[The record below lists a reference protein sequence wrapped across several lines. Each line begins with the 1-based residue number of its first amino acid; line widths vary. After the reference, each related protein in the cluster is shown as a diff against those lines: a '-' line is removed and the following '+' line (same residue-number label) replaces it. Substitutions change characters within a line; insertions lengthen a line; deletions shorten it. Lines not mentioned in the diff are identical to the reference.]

1 MDDWSKQFLDAL
13 SGTVNDLTQ
22 QMADDTERWLDSV
35 TNQLASASEA
45 LVQVTDE
52 WAEQVQEV
60 VDPEIDRVVNELNQ
74 VLEPFQVSFN
84 AQLDDV
90 AQQLDEVLG
99 PFVLG
104 LSGLD
109 QWFEEVS
116 GPLNSTVEPLLQNY
130 PACVGCRNFYGQ
142 AYGGNTLVCAMHPF
156 GPEEEHHCDDWE
168 SVWPQPPNEG

>member
-1 MDDWSKQFLDAL
+1 
-13 SGTVNDLTQ
+13 TVNDLTQ

-35 TNQLASASEA
+35 TNQLANASEA

-84 AQLDDV
+84 AQLDEV
-90 AQQLDEVLG
+90 AHQLDEVLS
-99 PFVLG
+99 PLVLG

-109 QWFEEVS
+109 QWFEEAS
-116 GPLNSTVEPLLQNY
+116 SPINSTIEPFLQNY
-130 PACVGCRNFYGQ
+130 PACVGCRNFCGQ
-142 AYGGNTLVCAMHPF
+142 SYGGNTLVCAMHPF
-156 GPEEEHHCDDWE
+156 GPEEENHCADWE
-168 SVWPQPPNEG
+168 SVWPQSSNQG